1 MKRLFGF
8 AINAGILVATLLMM
22 CGLCT
27 FTGSALG
34 QDFKRPDGSVPLP
47 MDWSDQHVIYTADA
61 TGEQAEK
68 MQSDP
73 RYFVAT
79 RLHGKALGDA
89 SAANGF
95 DILRRTPRWEP
106 REPRA
111 MSLEPKK
118 DWSVSLGAGGVA
130 AGQYP
135 AKFDLDAYGAP
146 SCTGDYAVFPVNTT
160 TGYTRASVVG
170 TFATGGSPPGGATV
184 TVTVT
189 PTGESSVILTL
200 TSSTTL
206 NTGTNFKVLTG
217 GGTPNAEAN
226 ATSLAN
232 AINRNLSATNAGRIA
247 AIAASTTRTVTIYTL
262 TPGSR
267 VALTATTSFT
277 GTVFSFGTVTAGV
290 NGAQANIV
298 GFNYLYSGTTPAP
311 FCTGKTSP
319 EFIFSYASGTGAVA
333 TSPVVSV
340 DGTKIAYIEN
350 GTNIGA
356 VLHVLTFASG
366 STEYGTCTN
375 TGTALPTCAIHAVVP
390 GSTAG
395 SKATDFAIPLL
406 SALATEATPT
416 ATPVTDTRSAPFV
429 NYNDDVLFVG
439 DDVGHLYS
447 VTSVFTGT
455 PTLAGGKFPVL
466 VSNGNLLNSPVVDVG
481 GTGNVFI
488 GDSASNVFAYTPA
501 GVIVGTSQS
510 IGNGTEGGIHDAAIV
525 DSTNSKVYFTTNC
538 SAAGGTQQLAQIPF
552 SATGFGTA
560 IKTTVTTGSGCT
572 VASPQYA
579 LMPDNL
585 YYTAGINS
593 ATEANNGHVVLCYEG
608 TTAVHLAQWGF
619 VSGALQTTAQ
629 FNDSSFVTTAH
640 SCSPITEFY
649 GDDVAYTPTALTQ
662 TGTTVTVTTAANL
675 FVSGQVVTIAGVAAG
690 TGGCTAAAVA
700 AINREQTVTVISS
713 TQFSFTSEVS
723 ATIAS
728 GACKL
733 TGSSATGPAKD
744 YLFFGTS
751 QPSVWTFTLP
761 MTSNTQTG
769 VSNTTSATGG
779 TSGMVVDNDSTAGQ
793 ASSIYFSTQATS
805 TTQCGTTAAYC
816 AVKLTQAGLQ

>member
-1 MKRLFGF
+1 M
-8 AINAGILVATLLMM
+8 
-22 CGLCT
+22 
-27 FTGSALG
+27 
-34 QDFKRPDGSVPLP
+34 
-47 MDWSDQHVIYTADA
+47 
-61 TGEQAEK
+61 
-68 MQSDP
+68 
-73 RYFVAT
+73 
-79 RLHGKALGDA
+79 
-89 SAANGF
+89 
-95 DILRRTPRWEP
+95 
-106 REPRA
+106 
-111 MSLEPKK
+111 
-118 DWSVSLGAGGVA
+118 
-130 AGQYP
+130 
-135 AKFDLDAYGAP
+135 
-146 SCTGDYAVFPVNTT
+146 
-160 TGYTRASVVG
+160 
-170 TFATGGSPPGGATV
+170 
-184 TVTVT
+184 
-189 PTGESSVILTL
+189 LTL

-206 NTGTNFKVLTG
+206 NTGKDFLVHTG
-217 GGTPNAEAN
+217 GGEANAEAN
-226 ATSLAN
+226 ATSLAT
-232 AINRNLSATNAGRIA
+232 AINRNLSVTNAGRIA
-247 AIAASTTRTVTIYTL
+247 AIASGPSSATSTVTIYTL
-262 TPGSR
+262 TPGTR
-267 VALTATTSFT
+267 VTLAATTSFP
-277 GTVFSFGTVTAGV
+277 GTAFSFSTGTAGV

-311 FCTGKTSP
+311 FCTGKTYP
-319 EFIFSYASGTGAVA
+319 QFIFSYASGAGAVA
-333 TSPVVSV
+333 TSPVVSL

-350 GTNIGA
+350 DKNIGA
-356 VLHVLTFASG
+356 ILHVLTFASG
-366 STEYGTCTN
+366 STEYGTCAN
-375 TGTALPTCAIHAVVP
+375 SGTAMPPTCAIHAVVP

-406 SALATEATPT
+406 SAFATAATPT
-416 ATPVTDTRSAPFV
+416 ATAVTDTRSAPFV

-455 PTLAGGKFPVL
+455 PTLAGGNFPVL
-466 VSNGNLLNSPVVDVG
+466 VSSGNLLNSPVVDVG
-481 GTGNVFI
+481 GTGHVFI
-488 GDSASNVFAYTPA
+488 GDSLSNVFAYTPA

-608 TTAVHLAQWGF
+608 TTSVHLAQF
-619 VSGALQTTAQ
+619 EFKSGALQTTAQ
-629 FNDSSFVTTAH
+629 FNDSSFVPTAH

-649 GDDVAYTPTALTQ
+649 GDDVAYTPLAALTQ

-713 TQFSFTSEVS
+713 TKFSFTSEVS

-728 GACKL
+728 GACRL